1 MATVTY
7 NPGEPVF
14 DQTMGEPY
22 IDDDGNL
29 VEVAPGL
36 KIDVGNGITIDG
48 DDVAN
53 AAWWHASLRE
63 GEALRDQSVGVP
75 YERLALGQ
83 ADPGL
88 AMIVVLGE
96 VRRRTPGVVGI
107 VEQRVVVFERRVLRF
122 QATILRAD
130 GSSQSIETT
139 VT

>member
-1 MATVTY
+1 VPTVAY

-14 DQTMGEPY
+14 DQTTGEPY

-36 KIDVGNGITIDG
+36 RVDTSDGRTLDG

-53 AAWWHASLRE
+53 AAWWHANLRE
-63 GEALRDQSVGVP
+63 GEVLRDQSIGVP
-75 YERLALGQ
+75 YERQALGQ
-83 ADPGL
+83 QDPGL
-88 AMIVVLGE
+88 AMTVVLGE

-107 VEQRVVVFERRVLRF
+107 VEQRVVIFEQRVLRF
-122 QATILRAD
+122 QATLLRAD
-130 GSSQSIETT
+130 GSSQATKTT